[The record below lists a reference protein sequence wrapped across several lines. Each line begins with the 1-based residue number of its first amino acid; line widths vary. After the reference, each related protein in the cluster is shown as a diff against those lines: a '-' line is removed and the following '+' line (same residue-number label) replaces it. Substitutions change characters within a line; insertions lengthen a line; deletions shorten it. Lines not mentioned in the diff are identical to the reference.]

1 VGQEVR
7 ATAEDDDLIAVP
19 PPDEAEVVDLPAEDS
34 REAYVRNTAVMSVGT
49 ALSRLTG
56 FLRLSAQT
64 AALGVTVSALGNT
77 YATAN
82 TTPNIVYEL
91 VLGGILTSVFV
102 PVFVAWKQR
111 HGRDEAWAV
120 ADRVLTL
127 ALVVLSLVAVAGA
140 ILAPQIIRLYLSASD
155 APDKDQQI
163 ALGAYFLRWFMPQ
176 IVFYGIG
183 AVATGLLNS
192 ERRFA
197 VPMFAPILNN
207 LVVIATFGVY
217 AWTLHGGTPSVEDIT
232 DAQRLVLAAGTT
244 LGVVAMTVALWPSLR
259 RLGFRWHLRFDW
271 NHAAVRR
278 LGRLAAW
285 VVVYVLANQ
294 VAYVIIIVLNGRFD
308 AGYQIYSTAFI
319 LFSLPHAI
327 FVVSIFT
334 ALLPGMSDRWSAG
347 DPAGVRTLFSRGI
360 RDTVVII
367 VPASLGYVA
376 LALPIV
382 RMLLEHGQALPTDAE
397 QIARTLQAFALGLPF
412 FSAFQL
418 MTRTFYAVQDTR
430 TPALVNLAAAAVNI
444 GADLVMISVFDLSV
458 PGLALGHAISYA
470 FATLACA
477 LLLRRRL
484 VSLDGRRV
492 ATTVARVLPAALASA
507 VAAALAAWG
516 IRELTGDPGAFGVQ
530 VLEVAAGVVAGVL
543 VFTGCALMFGIRE
556 VDEVKDAVLRR
567 FRG

>member
-1 VGQEVR
+1 MGKEVR
-7 ATAEDDDLIAVP
+7 PTPDDDLAPAP
-19 PPDEAEVVDLPAEDS
+19 PPDGTEVLRLPAEDG
-34 REAYVRNTAVMSVGT
+34 REAYVRSTAVMSVGT
-49 ALSRLTG
+49 TLSRVTG
-56 FLRLSAQT
+56 FLRLAAQT

-102 PVFVAWKQR
+102 PVFVSWRRRQ
-111 HGRDEAWAV
+111 GRDEAWAV

-127 ALVVLSLVAVAGA
+127 ALVVLSLVAVLGA
-140 ILAPQIIRLYLSASD
+140 VLAPQIVRLYLSGSS
-155 APDKDQQI
+155 APDKEAQV

-176 IVFYGIG
+176 IVFYGVG
-183 AVATGLLNS
+183 AVATGLLNA

-197 VPMFAPILNN
+197 APMFAPILNN

-217 AWTLHGGTPSVEDIT
+217 AWSLHGARPSVGAIT
-232 DAQRLVLAAGTT
+232 TGQRLVLAAGTT

-259 RLGFRWHLRFDW
+259 RLGFRWRLRFDW

-285 VVVYVLANQ
+285 VVAYVIANQ

-334 ALLPGMSDRWSAG
+334 ALLPGMADRWAG
-347 DPAGVRTLFSRGI
+347 EDPAGVRALFSRGI
-360 RDTVVII
+360 RDTAVII
-367 VPASLGYVA
+367 LPAAVGYVA
-376 LALPIV
+376 LASPIV
-382 RMLLEHGQALPTDAE
+382 RLLLEHGQALPTDADR
-397 QIARTLQAFALGLPF
+397 IARTLQAFALGLPF
-412 FSAFQL
+412 FSAFQVL
-418 MTRTFYAVQDTR
+418 TRTFYALQDTR
-430 TPALVNLAAAAVNI
+430 TPALVNVATAAVNI
-444 GADLVMISVFDLSV
+444 GADLIMIAVFGLGV

-470 FATLACA
+470 AATLACLV
-477 LLLRRRL
+477 LLSRRL
-484 VSLDGRRV
+484 GGIDGRRIA
-492 ATTVARVLPAALASA
+492 ATVLRALPAALASGG
-507 VAAALAAWG
+507 AAALAAWAVG
-516 IRELTGDPGAFGVQ
+516 EAAGDTGTLAIQ
-530 VLEVAAGVVAGVL
+530 VTQVVAGVAAGVATFVVA
-543 VFTGCALMFGIRE
+543 ALMLSIRE